1 MKEYRLL
8 PYTAIDGIPTFTD
21 SFIRGLFE
29 RMDGEGLAERVFYD
43 GAVTNPDAFLAMMKH
58 GMNRLFVIEFRG
70 EIAGCCWLNNFASR
84 RGEFHFCFFDNL
96 RGQDAVGVGRDVVC
110 DLLYMEDSA
119 GNPIFDL
126 LFGMTE
132 VANKPAEFWCRKMG
146 FEYLG
151 IIPSVLWNANLKK
164 SVPAHFWY
172 VERGNYGR
180 Q

>member
-8 PYTAIDGIPTFTD
+8 PYTALDGIPTFTD

-29 RMDGEGLAERVFYD
+29 RMSQEGLVERVFYD
-43 GAVTNPDAFLAMMKH
+43 GTITTPDAFLQMMKF
-58 GMNRLFVIEFRG
+58 NQISLFVIEFRG

-172 VERGNYGR
+172 VERGPYGR

>member
-58 GMNRLFVIEFRG
+58 GMNRLFVVEFGG
-70 EIAGCCWLNNFASR
+70 EIAGFCWLNNFTLRTA
-84 RGEFHFCFFDNL
+84 EFHFCFFDIL
-96 RGQDAVGVGRDVVC
+96 RGKDAVGVGRDVVC

-172 VERGNYGR
+172 VERGKYGR
-180 Q
+180 

>member
-8 PYTAIDGIPTFTD
+8 PYTAIDGIPTFAD

-29 RMDGEGLAERVFYD
+29 RMSQEGLVERVFYD
-43 GAVTNPDAFLAMMKH
+43 GTITTPDAFLQMMKF
-58 GMNRLFVIEFRG
+58 NQISLFVIEFKG
-70 EIAGCCWLNNFASR
+70 EIAGMCWLNNFGAR
-84 RGEFHFCFFDNL
+84 RAEFHFCFFSNL
-96 RGQDAVGVGRDVVC
+96 RGADAVTIGKQVVTE
-110 DLLYMEDSA
+110 LLYMEDSA

-132 VANKPAEFWCRKMG
+132 VENKPARVWCRHMG
-146 FEYLG
+146 FEYMG
-151 IIPSVLWNANLKK
+151 IIPSFVYNAGLQK